1 MGVFEKA
8 IISGE
13 DILNYIPQREPIVM
27 VDSFF
32 GVENSASYSSLD
44 VVADNIFVKNNMLDE
59 CGLIEHIAQSA
70 ALRVGY
76 ICKSEYREVPIGFIG
91 SVDKMSIYSLP
102 AVGDTI
108 RTEIILEQE
117 IMNISLISARV
128 KHNDTLLA
136 ECKMKIYL
144 KQ

>member
-8 IISGE
+8 IISGD

-27 VDSFF
+27 VDCFYGIVDNVSF
-32 GVENSASYSSLD
+32 SSLD
-44 VVADNIFVKNNMLDE
+44 VNPENIFVKNGILDE

-76 ICKSEYREVPIGFIG
+76 ICISEGRDVPVGFIG
-91 SVDKMSIYSLP
+91 SVDKMSIHSLP
-102 AVGDTI
+102 VDGDTI
-108 RTEIILEQE
+108 KTGIFLEQE
-117 IMNISLISARV
+117 IMNISLISAQV
-128 KHNDTLLA
+128 KHDDTLLA

-144 KQ
+144 QQ